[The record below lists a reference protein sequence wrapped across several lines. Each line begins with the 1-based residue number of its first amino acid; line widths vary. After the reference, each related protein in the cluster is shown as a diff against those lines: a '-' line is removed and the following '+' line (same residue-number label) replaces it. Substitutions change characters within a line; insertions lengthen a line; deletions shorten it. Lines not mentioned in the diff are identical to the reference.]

1 MEKKNKD
8 FSFYWEE
15 NHKQDKTPEI
25 NIELPGFNKNEINV
39 SIEKGFINISAEKK
53 SQEQEKGENFYR
65 EEFFQQALRRS
76 ISLPEGANH
85 KGLEIKIG
93 NGFVNI
99 RRKG

>member
-1 MEKKNKD
+1 MEKKNKN

-15 NHKQDKTPEI
+15 NHKQGKTSEI

-39 SIEKGFINISAEKK
+39 SIENGFINISAEKK
-53 SQEQEKGENFYR
+53 SHEQEKGKNFYR

-76 ISLPEGANH
+76 ISLPEGANP

-93 NGFVNI
+93 NGSVNI